1 MDILFI
7 DSELVLFFQLVIAMA
22 LGIFLGAERA
32 IAGKTAGMRTYAL
45 VSMGAC
51 LFVIV
56 SIAVTQSLIGITN
69 IDPLRVMAG
78 IITGVGFIGAGLI
91 FVQKSSVRGITTA
104 AGLWVAAGVGI
115 ATGYK
120 LYILAIFTTVLTLF
134 VFSILWFIENRLK
147 FFSYDG
153 NRTRIVDD
161 VPEDDTQELL

>member
-1 MDILFI
+1 MEILFI
-7 DSELVLFFQLVIAMA
+7 DSELALFLQLVIAMV
-22 LGIFLGAERA
+22 LGMFLGAERA

-51 LFVIV
+51 LFIII
-56 SIAVTQSLIGITN
+56 SNAVAQSLIGITN

-91 FVQKSSVRGITTA
+91 IVREAAVRGITTA
-104 AGLWVAAGVGI
+104 AGLWVAAGVGV

-120 LYILAIFTTVLTLF
+120 IYILASFTTILTLF
-134 VFSILWFIENRLK
+134 VFSILWFLENRLK

-153 NRTRIVDD
+153 NRTRVVDD
-161 VPEDDTQELL
+161 VPEDDEPELL